1 MADINENV
9 GHDPE
14 ALLKVLDGMLTDLT
28 ALKSAIDTMA
38 TKLNADTGVGDS
50 NYAGASTLVT
60 T

>member
-1 MADINENV
+1 MAEILENV

-14 ALLKVLDGMLTDLT
+14 ALLKVLDGVLTDLT
-28 ALKSAIDTMA
+28 AIKTAVDAMA

-50 NYAGASTLVT
+50 NYAAVATLVT